1 MFSVR
6 RVLLTFALGTALGA
20 GPAIAAPAM
29 AAPWDNGNDRDRGRT
44 AHLSAML
51 SGRGVVGDARDRN
64 GVGMVNLQVRP
75 SSGQICWTYW
85 TRGVEDPIRIFVY
98 VGGRHD
104 RNDRDKD
111 VAVGL
116 ANSGSF
122 GKGCR
127 QISPR
132 VAWAMVNW
140 PSRYNVMVDGD
151 NGAIRGQL
159 RSNNRWWNVGD

>member
-44 AHLSAML
+44 ANLSAWL
-51 SGRGVVGDARDRN
+51 NGRGVVGDDRDRN
-64 GVGMVNLQVRP
+64 GVGVVNLRIRP
-75 SSGQICWTYW
+75 NSGQVCWTYW
-85 TRGVEDPIRIFVY
+85 VRGVEDPIRIFVY
-98 VGGRHD
+98 AGGRRD

-111 VAVGL
+111 VVVGL
-116 ANSGSF
+116 ANAGSSGT
-122 GKGCR
+122 GCR
-127 QISPR
+127 SIRPR
-132 VAWAMVNW
+132 AAWAMVNR

-151 NGAIRGQL
+151 NGSIRGQL
-159 RSNNRWWNVGD
+159 RSTGRR